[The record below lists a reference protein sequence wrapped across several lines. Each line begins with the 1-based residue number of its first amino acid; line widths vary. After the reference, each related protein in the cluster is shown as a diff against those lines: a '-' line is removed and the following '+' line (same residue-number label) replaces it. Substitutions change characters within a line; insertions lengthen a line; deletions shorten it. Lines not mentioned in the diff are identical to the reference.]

1 MTKSLVKQSSDRL
14 LFLRLKIK
22 DQAAFIQAYEAHQ
35 ADIYRFIY
43 FKVNS
48 EAEAQDLTSTVFLK
62 VWSVV
67 QAGKLKGYNT
77 LKSLLYTVARNTV
90 IDFYRQ
96 NNTANTNRVSLDD
109 EAEAIDIMDSRP
121 SILETLQRDGDMAM
135 IYQALVELKPEYR
148 EVIIMHF
155 VNELSVAEISQI
167 IGKKPG
173 NIRVILHRGL
183 EALRKLAAENDSAP
197 LPAASPCDNENE
209 QVS

>member
-77 LKSLLYTVARNTV
+77 LKSLLYTVARHTV
-90 IDFYRQ
+90 IDFYRDNSKLNKVSLDNQ
-96 NNTANTNRVSLDD
+96 DEPLDIDEQNRVSEFLLVPFFG
-109 EAEAIDIMDSRP
+109 ACIHVPPPP
-121 SILETLQRDGDMAM
+121 SNQIVHVRSELGVMLNDL
-135 IYQALVELKPEYR
+135 YQPFWIEGA
-148 EVIIMHF
+148 
-155 VNELSVAEISQI
+155 LSVESIDSELAQAGYQMHAEKIY
-167 IGKKPG
+167 PYE
-173 NIRVILHRGL
+173 L
-183 EALRKLAAENDSAP
+183 
-197 LPAASPCDNENE
+197 
-209 QVS
+209 

>member
-90 IDFYRQ
+90 IDFYRHS
-96 NNTANTNRVSLDD
+96 NSAAKVSLDD
-109 EAEAIDIMDSRP
+109 EDTTIDIADSRP
-121 SILETLQRDGDMAM
+121 SALEMLQQDSDLET
-135 IYQALVELKPEYR
+135 IYQALAELKPEYR

-155 VNELSVAEISQI
+155 VNELSVAEIAQVTN
-167 IGKKPG
+167 KKPG
-173 NIRVILHRGL
+173 NVRVIIHRGL
-183 EALRKLAAENDSAP
+183 EAIRKLA
-197 LPAASPCDNENE
+197 NEE
-209 QVS
+209 K

>member
-67 QAGKLKGYNT
+67 QAGKLKAYST

-90 IDFYRQ
+90 IDYYRQ
-96 NNTANTNRVSLDD
+96 SSSTNQLSLDD
-109 EAEAIDIMDSRP
+109 ETTAIDIADHRPGALTIMEQDSD
-121 SILETLQRDGDMAM
+121 LQI
-135 IYQALVELKPEYR
+135 IYRALAELKPEYR

-155 VNELSVAEISQI
+155 VNELSVAEIAQI
-167 IGKKPG
+167 TGKRSG
-173 NIRVILHRGL
+173 NIRVIIHRGL
-183 EALRKLAAENDSAP
+183 EALRKLATDSQAT
-197 LPAASPCDNENE
+197 SDR
-209 QVS
+209 Q

>member
-48 EAEAQDLTSTVFLK
+48 EVEAQDLTSTVFLK

-67 QAGKLKGYNT
+67 QAGKLKGYKT
-77 LKSLLYTVARNTV
+77 LKSLFYTVARNTV
-90 IDFYRQ
+90 IDFYRKSSSS
-96 NNTANTNRVSLDD
+96 NNKVSLDD
-109 EAEAIDIMDSRP
+109 ETEVIDVIDNRP
-121 SILETLQRDGDMAM
+121 SALEMLQQDGDMAV
-135 IYQALVELKPEYR
+135 IYRALGELKPEYR

-155 VNELSVAEISQI
+155 VNELSVTEIAQVT
-167 IGKKPG
+167 GKKPG
-173 NIRVILHRGL
+173 NVRVIIHRGL
-183 EALRKLAAENDSAP
+183 EALRKLATE
-197 LPAASPCDNENE
+197 E
-209 QVS
+209 

>member
-1 MTKSLVKQSSDRL
+1 MKPSLVKQSSDRL

-67 QAGKLKGYNT
+67 QAGKLKAYST

-90 IDFYRQ
+90 IDYYRQ
-96 NNTANTNRVSLDD
+96 NGQSGQVSLDD
-109 EAEAIDIMDSRP
+109 ETISIDVADRRP
-121 SILETLQRDGDMAM
+121 DALAMMEQDGDLRI
-135 IYQALVELKPEYR
+135 IYQALAELKPEYR

-155 VNELSVAEISQI
+155 VNELSVAEIAQI
-167 IGKKPG
+167 TGKRSG
-173 NIRVILHRGL
+173 NIRVIIHRGL
-183 EALRKLAAENDSAP
+183 EALRKLATETDIATIS
-197 LPAASPCDNENE
+197 
-209 QVS
+209 Q

>member
-90 IDFYRQ
+90 IDFYRDSGKL
-96 NNTANTNRVSLDD
+96 NKVSLDNQD
-109 EAEAIDIMDSRP
+109 EPLDIADDKPSAHELVQQDSD
-121 SILETLQRDGDMAM
+121 LQI
-135 IYQALVELKPEYR
+135 IYRALGELKPEYR

-155 VNELSVAEISQI
+155 VNELSITEIAQVT
-167 IGKKPG
+167 GKKPG
-173 NIRVILHRGL
+173 NIRVIIHRGL
-183 EALRKLAAENDSAP
+183 EALRKLA
-197 LPAASPCDNENE
+197 NE
-209 QVS
+209 

>member
-90 IDFYRQ
+90 IDFYRRNGQ
-96 NNTANTNRVSLDD
+96 LDKVCLDD
-109 EAEAIDIMDSRP
+109 EDMAIDIVDSRP
-121 SILETLQRDGDMAM
+121 SALEIVQQDSDLKM
-135 IYQALVELKPEYR
+135 IYQALAELKPEYR
-148 EVIIMHF
+148 EVIVMHF
-155 VNELSVAEISQI
+155 VNELSVLEIAQVI
-167 IGKKPG
+167 AKTPG
-173 NIRVILHRGL
+173 NVRVIIHRGL
-183 EALRKLAAENDSAP
+183 EAIRKLTNQEKLAP
-197 LPAASPCDNENE
+197 EPESSQLLDKQLDNE
-209 QVS
+209 

>member
-22 DQAAFIQAYEAHQ
+22 DQAAFIQAYEAYQ

-77 LKSLLYTVARNTV
+77 LKSLLYTVARHTV
-90 IDFYRQ
+90 IDFYR
-96 NNTANTNRVSLDD
+96 NNSKLNHVSLDD
-109 EAEAIDIMDSRP
+109 EAESIEIVDSQP
-121 SILETLQRDGDMAM
+121 DILEMLQQDSDLKI
-135 IYQALVELKPEYR
+135 IYQALAELKPEYR
-148 EVIIMHF
+148 EVIVMHF
-155 VNELSVAEISQI
+155 VNELSVAEIAQVT
-167 IGKKPG
+167 GKRPG
-173 NIRVILHRGL
+173 NVRVIIHRGL
-183 EALRKLAAENDSAP
+183 EALRKLA
-197 LPAASPCDNENE
+197 NE
-209 QVS
+209 